1 MAQQFVFQTE
11 SDAHAR
17 AVAAALLE
25 AAGGDATRFRTVTGQ
40 NGRVAYAVD
49 EELSGT
55 TVPGPEEAH
64 SDTVTGAY
72 PDGGNPPA
80 ETKPKK
86 GNGKAAADTKT
97 EGA

>member
-17 AVAAALLE
+17 AVAAALLD
-25 AAGGDATRFRTVTGQ
+25 AAGGDTTRFRTVTGQ

-49 EELSGT
+49 EELSKT
-55 TVPGPEEAH
+55 SVPGPDEAH

-72 PDGGNPPA
+72 PDAGNPPA
-80 ETKPKK
+80 ETKPSTAKTK
-86 GNGKAAADTKT
+86 NGGKS
-97 EGA
+97 GA